1 MDCNNGIKITKK
13 KIVVLSS
20 AASEIAASEIA
31 ASEIAASEIA
41 ATTYVAFI
49 LTHNAA
55 KAA

>member
-31 ASEIAASEIA
+31 A
-41 ATTYVAFI
+41 TTYVAFI

>member
-31 ASEIAASEIA
+31 ASEIAA
-41 ATTYVAFI
+41 TTYVAFI